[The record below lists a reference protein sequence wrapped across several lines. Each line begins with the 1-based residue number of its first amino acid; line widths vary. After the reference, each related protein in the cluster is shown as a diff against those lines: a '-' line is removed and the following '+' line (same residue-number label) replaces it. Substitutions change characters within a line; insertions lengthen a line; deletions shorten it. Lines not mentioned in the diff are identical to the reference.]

1 MAVQKLYILMTLK
14 EKGGRGAAEGDL
26 QMDQRYS
33 LATIKSYHMVIVT
46 TQTRFTTMVTQTK
59 LE

>member
-1 MAVQKLYILMTLK
+1 MTLK